1 MPASDPLNRLPPGAP
16 RRLLPVLAALVLVSA
31 AIGTYVA
38 ARQTGIFALERI
50 QVVGA
55 PPAVAAQVRATLR
68 PYLGRSLVRF
78 DSGAATRR
86 LSTLAEVA
94 ETRCDRACPHT
105 LKVRVRAERPVAV
118 LRRGSDA
125 WLVSSTARVLQR
137 LERPYPRLPR
147 IWVPRSADIAVNST
161 LGGLGA
167 QGVAALAPLR
177 PLRVGAD
184 VRQVQTGDGELTLLL
199 ASGTEIRLGDSG
211 DLRLKLAI
219 VKQLLPLT
227 TGARYVDIS
236 VPERPVASFNLQV
249 GG

>member
-1 MPASDPLNRLPPGAP
+1 MPTSDPSNRLPPPAR

-86 LSTLAEVA
+86 LATVAEVA
-94 ETRCDRACPHT
+94 ETRFDRAFPHT

-125 WLVSSTARVLQR
+125 WLVSSTARVLQL

-184 VRQVQTGDGELTLLL
+184 VRQVRTGDGELTLLL
-199 ASGTEIRLGDSG
+199 GSGTEIRLGDSG

-219 VKQLLPLT
+219 AKQLLPVT
-227 TGARYVDIS
+227 TGARYLDIS
-236 VPERPVASFNLQV
+236 VPERPVASFNPQV

>member
-1 MPASDPLNRLPPGAP
+1 V
-16 RRLLPVLAALVLVSA
+16 LPVLAALVIVSA

-38 ARQTGIFALERI
+38 ARQTGIFALKRI
-50 QVVGA
+50 EVVGA

-68 PYLGRSLVRF
+68 PFLGRSLVRF
-78 DSGAATRR
+78 DSDAATRR
-86 LSTLAEVA
+86 LSSVAEVA
-94 ETRCDRACPHT
+94 ETRFDRAFPHT

-125 WLVSSTARVLQR
+125 WLVSSTARVLRR

-147 IWVPRSADIAVNST
+147 IWVPQSADIAVNST

-167 QGVAALAPLR
+167 QGVAALAPLS

-184 VRQVQTGDGELTLLL
+184 VRQVRTGDGELTLLL
-199 ASGTEIRLGDSG
+199 GSGTEIRLGDSG

-219 VKQLLPLT
+219 AKQLLPVT
-227 TGARYVDIS
+227 TGARYLDIS
-236 VPERPVASFNLQV
+236 VPERPVASFNPQV
-249 GG
+249 GD